1 MGNRSMKQTKV
12 RGWTE
17 KSGDYRDRENW
28 GQLPYLLS
36 HLYMRSISISGS
48 SWNSLIF
55 TVSDKILLRFL
66 RSSSTWKYKHTR
78 QTYEQLHATVALL
91 CVLVYTCEGSWVL
104 CISVSSS
111 AYARM
116 VRRDRLRYSSWKS
129 DDLPTN
135 EARDMVTCIFTLE
148 KF

>member
-1 MGNRSMKQTKV
+1 MTAE
-12 RGWTE
+12 TE
-17 KSGDYRDRENW
+17 KTGDNS
-28 GQLPYLLS
+28 LVS

-78 QTYEQLHATVALL
+78 ETYEQLHQRLL
-91 CVLVYTCEGSWVL
+91 FYSMCAFCVLVYTCEGSWVF

-129 DDLPTN
+129 DDLPTS

-148 KF
+148 KFWGRQQRPQKVNV